1 MVLLLFY
8 VSLALAVSFLC
19 SILEAVLLSVTP
31 SYLAVLERKGGS
43 TGPRLRAL
51 KDNID
56 RPLSAILSLNTIAHT
71 VGAAGAGAQAT
82 KVFGD
87 AYVGVISA
95 VLTFLILVLSEIIPK
110 SLGANYWR
118 QLAPFSSRL
127 IPAVTWTMWPLV
139 KLSQGITHLISRN
152 KQSDTISREEV
163 AALAE
168 QGAKEGT
175 IEESES
181 RILRSLFRFRQLRAR
196 DVMTP
201 RTVTFLLPEDR
212 TIEEV
217 LDENE
222 TIRFSRIP
230 IFRKSRDDISGYV
243 LKDDLLNEAAHER
256 EDRRLSELKR
266 DMLVVP
272 DSMLLANVFEN
283 LLASKEHIALVIDEY
298 GGMAGII
305 TMEDIVETLLGMEIV
320 DEADSVADMQEMAR
334 QQWFKRAQRLGI
346 IPEERSDEEKE
357 AIVKFGMTGGKL
369 SRE

>member
-1 MVLLLFY
+1 M
-8 VSLALAVSFLC
+8 
-19 SILEAVLLSVTP
+19 
-31 SYLAVLERKGGS
+31 
-43 TGPRLRAL
+43 
-51 KDNID
+51 
-56 RPLSAILSLNTIAHT
+56 
-71 VGAAGAGAQAT
+71 
-82 KVFGD
+82 
-87 AYVGVISA
+87 
-95 VLTFLILVLSEIIPK
+95 
-110 SLGANYWR
+110 
-118 QLAPFSSRL
+118 
-127 IPAVTWTMWPLV
+127 
-139 KLSQGITHLISRN
+139 
-152 KQSDTISREEV
+152 
-163 AALAE
+163 
-168 QGAKEGT
+168 
-175 IEESES
+175 
-181 RILRSLFRFRQLRAR
+181 
-196 DVMTP
+196 
-201 RTVTFLLPEDR
+201 
-212 TIEEV
+212 